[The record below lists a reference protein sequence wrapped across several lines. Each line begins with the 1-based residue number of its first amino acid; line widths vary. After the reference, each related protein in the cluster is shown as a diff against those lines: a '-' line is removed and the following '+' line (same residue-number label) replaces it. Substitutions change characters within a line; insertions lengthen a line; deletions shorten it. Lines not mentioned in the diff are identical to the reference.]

1 MPLNWI
7 TGSRVTLGN
16 GNYNSSDD
24 HFKSK
29 IGLDTV
35 GEMNW
40 DKCLLLLVEGPED
53 CEREMEKELSVIPE
67 PLVEISGED
76 EEVEGVEKDE
86 KVEEDDREDDDNE
99 CANLLVTDENLL
111 LMTMS
116 RVVGEMP
123 IYFQNQICL
132 ESVTVSEIQR

>member
-53 CEREMEKELSVIPE
+53 CEREMEKELSV
-67 PLVEISGED
+67 EISGED

-86 KVEEDDREDDDNE
+86 EVEEDDREDDDND
-99 CANLLVTDENLL
+99 CANLLGVKVLPVGTACCTWQVTDENLL
-111 LMTMS
+111 LMMMS
-116 RVVGEMP
+116 RV
-123 IYFQNQICL
+123 
-132 ESVTVSEIQR
+132 